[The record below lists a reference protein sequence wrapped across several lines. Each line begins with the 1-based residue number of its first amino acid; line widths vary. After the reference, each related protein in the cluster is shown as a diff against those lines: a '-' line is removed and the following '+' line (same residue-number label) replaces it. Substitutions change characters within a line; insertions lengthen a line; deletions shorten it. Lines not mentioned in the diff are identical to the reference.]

1 MSFRNFSDF
10 FTSRR
15 SPRRIVN
22 VQPADP
28 AEPPQELSWVGQTY
42 RDESGVLP
50 SSENFAS
57 GSARPS
63 TPASAP
69 IMPRQFFSHAIAQS
83 NKFGNVMTNLVIP
96 ELNQIYKGEKQVER
110 YKQNFLQTNFTTE
123 DDLRRV
129 FVVMFK
135 EYNKNPFKHNGFDVL
150 VPVQFLD
157 ENNPPLLEECIYVAF
172 TIALFKGYTFE
183 DAGTMK
189 YIQNKLTEASFKII
203 DRQNKVKQR
212 RGLPTYHK

>member
-1 MSFRNFSDF
+1 
-10 FTSRR
+10 
-15 SPRRIVN
+15 
-22 VQPADP
+22 
-28 AEPPQELSWVGQTY
+28 
-42 RDESGVLP
+42 
-50 SSENFAS
+50 
-57 GSARPS
+57 
-63 TPASAP
+63 
-69 IMPRQFFSHAIAQS
+69 
-83 NKFGNVMTNLVIP
+83 MTNVVIP
-96 ELNQIYKGEKQVER
+96 ELNEIYKGVRQVER

-123 DDLRRV
+123 EDLRRV

-135 EYNKNPFKHNGFDVL
+135 EYNKTPFKQNGFDVL

-157 ENNPPLLEECIYVAF
+157 ELNPPSLEECIYVAF
-172 TIALFKGYTFE
+172 TITLFKGYTFE